1 MSEFI
6 FHNASYDDVVNEA
19 LAQRTLARELQQ
31 NLETVSSDLESAN
44 NKLRYVQKAFD
55 NRDRQYAVAKQIITN
70 LIENNE
76 INNEEYV
83 AELIEVLGIEILKEV
98 SFALTIEITG
108 TVEIPL
114 GTELDEYSF
123 NVDSL
128 SYNGSDVCVNNES
141 ISIDDWEFTE

>member
-1 MSEFI
+1 MENVF
-6 FHNASYDDVVNEA
+6 NLEQASYSDLLVEA
-19 LAQRTLARELQQ
+19 KRLQDELQ
-31 NLETVSSDLESAN
+31 TRN
-44 NKLRYVQKAFD
+44 NKLLYLEKAFA

-70 LIENNE
+70 LIENDE
-76 INNEEYV
+76 IKNEEYV
-83 AELIEVLGIEILKEV
+83 TELIEVLGIEILKEV